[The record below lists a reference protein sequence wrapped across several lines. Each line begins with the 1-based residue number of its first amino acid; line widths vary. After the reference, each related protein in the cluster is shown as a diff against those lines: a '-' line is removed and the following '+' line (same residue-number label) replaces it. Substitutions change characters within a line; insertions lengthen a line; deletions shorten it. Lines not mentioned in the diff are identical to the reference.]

1 MKKKF
6 FFLISATLTLFHFSA
21 QEALD
26 STEER
31 YYDFLSLTGDTDRSF
46 LIYRTLSDSAW
57 QVQNDG
63 LSDENAADEN
73 QENFHDVWKSN
84 NLGKAKTIWERKSE
98 ERNFFT
104 RGFSNSLSY
113 KIYGPEWFSSY
124 NTDSPYG
131 VNDGALWQGK
141 GYNTALTGG
150 ARLEGFGFEI
160 TFKPQL
166 SYSQNKDYDYLTS
179 KSMKSSLYSGK
190 ASDYGYT
197 WTVVDYVQRYGD
209 DSVKT
214 FDWGD
219 TEIRWSWHSFTLGFG
234 TQAVWLGPAF
244 YSPLLSSNNAPSYP
258 KFDIGLRKT
267 KITIPYLKWY
277 LGDIETRLWVGKL
290 TESDYFDNDDSND
303 HNQFS
308 GFTFAYSPSFIKGLT
323 LGVCKITVSK
333 WGDDF
338 WTYANPGF
346 YGNTRTGS
354 KSGREGEDQKA
365 SLYADWLLP
374 KSGFEVYGE
383 LGFDDFLADGIK
395 LYEYERY
402 PLHTLAWNWGLKKT
416 FDISKKHSLRGLL
429 QFEWNW
435 SEPSQDYQLWYG
447 SAYNWGTHG
456 QITQGYTNGGQWIGS
471 GYGYG
476 GNSQLLSFTLYS
488 KHGYE
493 KIFIQRNNPDDGYI
507 YSQAVGAGADKTKE
521 LGNTSYTAFKAN
533 FNFGFEEMWY
543 ILPNLSLRAGIV
555 YNKIINPEYNP
566 GETEEGYYREYNYT
580 RNIYLNWAVKYQF

>member
-1 MKKKF
+1 MRISKF
-6 FFLISATLTLFHFSA
+6 FFISSAFLALSAMQTPGA

-26 STEER
+26 SVEER
-31 YYDFLSLTGDTDRSF
+31 YYDFLSLTGNTSRSF
-46 LIYRTLSDSAW
+46 LVYRTLSDSIW
-57 QVQNDG
+57 N
-63 LSDENAADEN
+63 SDSAAET
-73 QENFHDVWKSN
+73 EWRDVWSKN
-84 NLGKAKTIWERKSE
+84 NLGKTRTLWQRQGQ

-104 RGFSNSLSY
+104 RGFDNSIEY
-113 KIYGPEWFSSY
+113 KVYGPEWLSSY
-124 NTDSPYG
+124 NTKSPYG
-131 VNDGALWQGK
+131 VNDGALWQGR

-150 ARLEGFGFEI
+150 ARIQGFGFEL

-166 SYSQNKDYDYLTS
+166 SYSQNKDYAYLTS
-179 KSMKSSLYSGK
+179 SSMKSSSLYSGK

-209 DSVKT
+209 GAVRT

-219 TEIRWSWHSFTLGFG
+219 TEIRWSWHTFTVGFG
-234 TQAVWLGPAF
+234 TQPVWLGPAF
-244 YSPLLSSNNAPSYP
+244 YSPLLSSNNAASYP
-258 KFDIGLRKT
+258 KFDFGLRKT
-267 KITIPYLKWY
+267 RVTIPFIDWY

-303 HNQFS
+303 HNQYS
-308 GFTFAYSPSFIKGLT
+308 GFTFAYSPSFMKGLT

-338 WTYANPGF
+338 WTYAYPGF

-354 KSGREGEDQKA
+354 KSGRKGEDQKA

-374 KSGFEVYGE
+374 KAGFEVYGE
-383 LGFDDFLADGIK
+383 LGFDDFLSDGIK

-402 PLHTLAWNWGLKKT
+402 PLHALAWNWGLKKS
-416 FDISKKHSLRGLL
+416 FDISRKHSLRGIL

-447 SAYNWGTHG
+447 SSYNFGTHG
-456 QITQGYTNGGQWIGS
+456 QITQGYTNRGQWIGS

-488 KHGYE
+488 RHGYE
-493 KIFIQRNNPDDGYI
+493 KLFIQRNNPDNGYI
-507 YSQAVGAGADKTKE
+507 YSKAVGADANATKI
-521 LGNTSYTAFKAN
+521 LGNTDFTAFKAN
-533 FNFGFEEMWY
+533 FNIGFEEMWY
-543 ILPNLSLRAGIV
+543 ILPSLSLRAGIV
-555 YNKIINPEYNP
+555 YNKVINPEYNP
-566 GETEEGYYREYNYT
+566 GETETGYYREYTFT
-580 RNIYLNWAVKYQF
+580 RNINMSLAVKYQL

>member
-1 MKKKF
+1 MKISKF
-6 FFLISATLTLFHFSA
+6 FLAAAFAAFLSPLALVS

-26 STEER
+26 SAEER
-31 YYDFLSLTGDTDRSF
+31 YYDFLSLTGGASRSF
-46 LIYRTLSDSAW
+46 LVYRTLSDSVW
-57 QVQNDG
+57 DM
-63 LSDENAADEN
+63 AADTDGSWR
-73 QENFHDVWKSN
+73 DVWQDN
-84 NLGKAKTIWERKSE
+84 NLGKTRVLWQRKSS

-104 RGFSNSLSY
+104 RGFDNSVKY
-113 KIYGPEWFSSY
+113 KVYGPEWFSSY

-131 VNDGALWQGK
+131 VNDGALWQGR

-150 ARLEGFGFEI
+150 ARIEGFGFEL

-166 SYSQNKDYDYLTS
+166 SYSQNRDYDYLTS
-179 KSMKSSLYSGK
+179 SSMQSSLYSGK

-209 DSVKT
+209 GSVRT

-219 TEIRWSWHSFTLGFG
+219 TELRWSWHSFTAGFG

-244 YSPLLSSNNAPSYP
+244 YSPLLSSNNSASYP
-258 KFDIGLRKT
+258 KFDFGLRKT
-267 KITIPYLKWY
+267 KVRIPFIDWY

-290 TESDYFDNDDSND
+290 TESDYFDNDSSND
-303 HNQFS
+303 HNQLS

-323 LGVCKITVSK
+323 LGVCKITLSK

-338 WTYANPGF
+338 WTYAYPGF

-354 KSGREGEDQKA
+354 KSGRKGEDQKA

-374 KSGFEVYGE
+374 KAGFEVYGE
-383 LGFDDFLADGIK
+383 LGFDDFLSDGIK

-402 PLHTLAWNWGLKKT
+402 PLHALAWNWGLKKS
-416 FDISKKHSLRGLL
+416 FDISQKHSLRGIL

-447 SAYNWGTHG
+447 STYNFGTHG
-456 QITQGYTNGGQWIGS
+456 QITQGYTNRGQWIGS

-488 KHGYE
+488 RHGYE
-493 KIFIQRNNPDDGYI
+493 KLFIQRNNPDNGYI
-507 YSQAVGAGADKTKE
+507 YSKAVGADANKTKI
-521 LGNTSYTAFKAN
+521 LGNTDFTAFKAN
-533 FNFGFEEMWY
+533 FNLGFEEMWY
-543 ILPNLSLRAGIV
+543 ILPNLSARAGIV
-555 YNKIINPEYNP
+555 YNKVINPEYNP
-566 GETEEGYYREYNYT
+566 GETETGYYREYTFT
-580 RNIYLNWAVKYQF
+580 RNINLSLAVKYQF